1 MHGQRCGQ
9 GLGRCVVCEAVGR
22 ASSFSFSLLPAADR
36 VFGTAGLSR
45 AVGTASAFPDGWGR
59 VHGVGALQGW
69 PWFQNLPGSPG
80 GRPPLATCW
89 CEPFD
94 AVSLFVFSARTRRKS
109 CPILSFRGKGG
120 ENSRFVLALQ
130 SKQAALRLELPLPAT
145 ASGSA
150 RTWLGGRAAGGWDV
164 PRRVHPPCAR
174 RRVTATRAVVS
185 AVSGV
190 ESRALGT
197 VEAT

>member
-1 MHGQRCGQ
+1 MHGQLCGQ
-9 GLGRCVVCEAVGR
+9 GFGRCVVCEAVGR

-69 PWFQNLPGSPG
+69 PWFQNLPDSPG

-94 AVSLFVFSARTRRKS
+94 AVSLFVFSARSRRKS

-120 ENSRFVLALQ
+120 ENSRFVLILQ
-130 SKQAALRLELPLPAT
+130 SKQAAPVWSCHCLRPPVVPRGPGWED
-145 ASGSA
+145 GQQ
-150 RTWLGGRAAGGWDV
+150 AGGMCPAESTLSV
-164 PRRVHPPCAR
+164 PA
-174 RRVTATRAVVS
+174 
-185 AVSGV
+185 GV
-190 ESRALGT
+190 
-197 VEAT
+197 